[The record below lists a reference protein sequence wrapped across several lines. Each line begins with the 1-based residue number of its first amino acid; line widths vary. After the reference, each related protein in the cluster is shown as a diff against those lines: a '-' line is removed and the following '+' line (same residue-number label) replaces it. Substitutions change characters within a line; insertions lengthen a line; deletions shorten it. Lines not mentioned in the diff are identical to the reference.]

1 MADSDIQALLD
12 TSGTGNGIRI
22 IRRSQDGGSPSLRNY
37 YVIPQG
43 GQYAGR
49 ARWVQT
55 TASLNDAQTAAAI
68 VAALA

>member
-1 MADSDIQALLD
+1 MADTDIQALLD

-22 IRRSQDGGSPSLRNY
+22 IRRAENSGSPAKRNY

-55 TASLNDAQTAAAI
+55 LASLSDADTATAI